1 MTSGDIITWV
11 LFVIIMA
18 AFAVGVRHIVR
29 NFMSGE
35 SDCCKGGSSPFC
47 AGCAKEETTARERE
61 NAAKAWAAIRAE
73 AREKRGASQRGE
85 SLGGD
90 PRGSQGETRRLSALR
105 SPPDGERALSRV
117 PGKE

>member
-18 AFAVGVRHIVR
+18 AFAVGVRHIVC
-29 NFMSGE
+29 NFVSGE

-73 AREKRGASQRGE
+73 AREKRGASSRCGASRTE
-85 SLGGD
+85 SGRC
-90 PRGSQGETRRLSALR
+90 PACREKSEKQ
-105 SPPDGERALSRV
+105 
-117 PGKE
+117 

>member
-73 AREKRGASQRGE
+73 ARAKRGASSRCGARRTE
-85 SLGGD
+85 SGRC
-90 PRGSQGETRRLSALR
+90 PACREKSEKQ
-105 SPPDGERALSRV
+105 
-117 PGKE
+117 

>member
-73 AREKRGASQRGE
+73 AREKCGASSRCGARRTE
-85 SLGGD
+85 SGRC
-90 PRGSQGETRRLSALR
+90 PACREKSEKQ
-105 SPPDGERALSRV
+105 
-117 PGKE
+117 

>member
-73 AREKRGASQRGE
+73 AREKRGTSPHCGARRTE
-85 SLGGD
+85 S
-90 PRGSQGETRRLSALR
+90 GSCPACREKSEKQ
-105 SPPDGERALSRV
+105 
-117 PGKE
+117 